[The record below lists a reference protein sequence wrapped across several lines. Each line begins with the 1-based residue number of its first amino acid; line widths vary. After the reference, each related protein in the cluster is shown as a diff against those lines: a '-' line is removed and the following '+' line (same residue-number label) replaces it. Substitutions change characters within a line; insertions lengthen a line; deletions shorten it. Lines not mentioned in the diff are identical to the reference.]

1 MKTRGFIKKGVLVL
15 KIDGGEVTKNTF
27 TWQYL
32 LVARPCR
39 ISGIVRSALT
49 LAASSSSS
57 LCGQRAFLKA
67 SAEIRAVRMQARLS
81 RRFSQFRK
89 MPTVLSFN
97 KPQVE

>member
-1 MKTRGFIKKGVLVL
+1 MITRRFRKKGVSVL
-15 KIDGGEVTKNTF
+15 TMNGGELINYHF

-39 ISGIVRSALT
+39 ISGMVRSALT

-89 MPTVLSFN
+89 IPTVPSFN
-97 KPQVE
+97 KPEVE